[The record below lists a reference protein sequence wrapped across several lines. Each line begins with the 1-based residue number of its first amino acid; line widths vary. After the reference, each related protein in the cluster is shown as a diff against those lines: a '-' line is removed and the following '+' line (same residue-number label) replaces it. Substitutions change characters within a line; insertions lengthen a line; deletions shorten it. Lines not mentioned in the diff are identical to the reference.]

1 MLSEN
6 VMSKYTWEERER
18 LRQAGEDYRR
28 DGRFNRTWS
37 RTSYPTNIRWNYAS
51 NNGGVMMW
59 FEGLGKAIT
68 GLIIV
73 GLVVGIVI
81 GAGAFALLSWIF

>member
-1 MLSEN
+1 
-6 VMSKYTWEERER
+6 
-18 LRQAGEDYRR
+18 
-28 DGRFNRTWS
+28 
-37 RTSYPTNIRWNYAS
+37 
-51 NNGGVMMW
+51 MMW